1 MQRCWR
7 NSSIFRTLLRR
18 VGSVR
23 YLDAP
28 NQELFKRIR
37 NQHVDIDRRRD
48 ATKIT
53 ATSNTSI
60 FARKVSNFEFAGP
73 FSAVP
78 GAQGCCPLLTPCW
91 PRLLPINHVDS
102 TALKRWVS
110 ASSGSVPNFPSRIVA
125 FPARLHDFLPRHASH
140 RACCACR
147 VFHTRH

>member
-1 MQRCWR
+1 MAEKLLTAFGKLL
-7 NSSIFRTLLRR
+7 SINRFFLANG
-18 VGSVR
+18 GSFF
-23 YLDAP
+23 LP

-37 NQHVDIDRRRD
+37 NQRVNIVRRRD
-48 ATKIT
+48 ETKIT

-60 FARKVSNFEFAGP
+60 SAREVSNFAGP

-110 ASSGSVPNFPSRIVA
+110 ASSVPNFPSRIVA
-125 FPARLHDFLPRHASH
+125 VPARLHDFLPRHASH
-140 RACCACR
+140 GACCACR
-147 VFHTRH
+147 LFHTRH